1 MILIDKDGNAYEALT
16 VENWALA
23 PKDLLTKLNSDEVE
37 KIVAKALMTH
47 ALKELLDNNAITI
60 RHEDSIN
67 GQVKITAAMV
77 VFKPEVAR

>member
-23 PKDLLTKLNSDEVE
+23 PKDLLTKLNSDEVKE
-37 KIVAKALMTH
+37 IVAKALMTH
-47 ALKELLDNNAITI
+47 ALKELLDNNVITI
-60 RHEDSIN
+60 RHEDSIE

-77 VFKPEVAR
+77 VFKPEAAR